1 MGSSLLS
8 FNHFGCYPDKD
19 PNLASSYFCMSDRRI
34 KLPNFTLELR
44 SELKRAGEQAIPVNA
59 RDFYKDIFQDDL
71 QEKRKSIHDEYE
83 KGKYSGIFVEIEQLK
98 DKKTGEPLIHKEG
111 KYRGHPVKKTRSH
124 LFFKGNKELYDK
136 IDRTDNFIITNG
148 ISYVGKRRYQDNVAK
163 MYAMAIEIDGIKGLD
178 GVRQLIHTWHRPV
191 TEMDGKKYYN
201 SYPQK
206 GKKNVLII

>member
-1 MGSSLLS
+1 MK
-8 FNHFGCYPDKD
+8 PK
-19 PNLASSYFCMSDRRI
+19 SD
-34 KLPNFTLELR
+34 
-44 SELKRAGEQAIPVNA
+44 
-59 RDFYKDIFQDDL
+59 
-71 QEKRKSIHDEYE
+71 E

-178 GVRQLIHTWHRPV
+178 GVRQRLKAEKG
-191 TEMDGKKYYN
+191 EMTA
-201 SYPQK
+201 
-206 GKKNVLII
+206 

>member
-1 MGSSLLS
+1 MGSSFLS

-83 KGKYSGIFVEIEQLK
+83 KGSRRTG
-98 DKKTGEPLIHKEG
+98 KTGQKCGKAAPLLESADG
-111 KYRGHPVKKTRSH
+111 MTAAPEKT
-124 LFFKGNKELYDK
+124 
-136 IDRTDNFIITNG
+136 T
-148 ISYVGKRRYQDNVAK
+148 
-163 MYAMAIEIDGIKGLD
+163 
-178 GVRQLIHTWHRPV
+178 
-191 TEMDGKKYYN
+191 
-201 SYPQK
+201 
-206 GKKNVLII
+206 KN